1 MTLGNGTSGK
11 SDVYIISLN
20 EEGSNYVLNYYD
32 VKENKTFLW
41 EVKAENAVK
50 VNISKSPETE
60 KAGMVLLKV
69 TSVEG
74 IFGINMP
81 VTNEEEGN
89 KAVEQLLTQLSQMSE
104 KDKKEL
110 VKQLH
115 ILSYNKFENTNL
127 SNFEDLLQ
135 YLSEQKDEDGNPLIS
150 EPTEKA
156 YWEKMGGNPTDDNIM
171 NTIISIFFNAAT
183 GKISTYEITNPAGEI
198 SDSYIA
204 TENGT
209 YTFTVKDLLTGNEYK
224 KSLEISNIDKEQQEL
239 QKLQAMKI
247 KVNTGEDGKVILP
260 IPVGQECLIDW
271 GDGNITNHEKYNYI
285 GKKETK
291 LASTKSIRV
300 AEDEAAKRC
309 ISHQYKDG
317 NINTEKIVTIIG
329 NIKIITSDNCDETDT
344 YYENNQDKILE
355 IIKWGNSEI
364 ESIRLARFVNLSY
377 IAKIPRSTKELYMGG
392 CINLREIYIP
402 SEVKELGP
410 WLNPFE
416 GWGVNQTINF
426 EVTEPQSSWSSK
438 WNNSCNAKINW
449 GVNM

>member
-74 IFGINMP
+74 MLTTVKRDETGMTELFLKIENMGKEDKKDLLKKLGIIECNKSKGTSFTTFEELLKYWNEQNGTNLTEEVFWNEQESYWNENGITINEDIVDMLEYLFY
-81 VTNEEEGN
+81 NEETGE
-89 KAVEQLLTQLSQMSE
+89 VEV
-104 KDKKEL
+104 KL
-110 VKQLH
+110 V
-115 ILSYNKFENTNL
+115 
-127 SNFEDLLQ
+127 
-135 YLSEQKDEDGNPLIS
+135 
-150 EPTEKA
+150 
-156 YWEKMGGNPTDDNIM
+156 
-171 NTIISIFFNAAT
+171 
-183 GKISTYEITNPAGEI
+183 EITNPAGEI

-300 AEDEAAKRC
+300 AGAEAAKRC

-426 EVTEPQSSWSSK
+426 EVTEPQSTWGSSW
-438 WNNSCNAKINW
+438 NEYCNAKINW